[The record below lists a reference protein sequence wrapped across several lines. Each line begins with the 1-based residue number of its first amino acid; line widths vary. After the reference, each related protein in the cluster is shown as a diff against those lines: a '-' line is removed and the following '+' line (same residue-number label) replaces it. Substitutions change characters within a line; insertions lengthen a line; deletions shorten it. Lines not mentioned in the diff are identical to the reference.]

1 MRMPKY
7 LSVSDLSFQIKEGLE
22 ALFPYTLYVT
32 GEVSNFKIYRSGHA
46 YFSLKDSRSVLSAVM
61 WASAVEKM
69 KILGNPLPQDGDQVI
84 VAGRLTLYPPRGNYQ
99 LSVISMEKSGVG
111 LALLQLEEL
120 KKKLANEGIFD
131 PAKKRNIPS
140 FPRSVGIVAGLHSA
154 GLKDIETNL
163 KNRWPVAK
171 IYVFPSLVQ
180 GNDAPKDIIRAITE
194 AENSPID
201 VLIVGRGGGSS
212 EDLGAFNDEMVVRK
226 VAACRVPVISAVGHE
241 ADITL
246 TDFAAD
252 KRVSTP
258 TAAAV
263 AAVPNKDEVRLRLD
277 DLQRNLTALYSS
289 CIQKKAG
296 KVDLLSHKPCFTNL
310 KAVYENKRGQIE
322 LLKQSVYNGYGRKIM
337 SWKAGATSAFERIN
351 AMDPKKVLER
361 GYTMTLDSSGNI
373 LKDKQ
378 NVCSGDEIKTMLANG
393 ELVSIVK

>member
-1 MRMPKY
+1 MPKY

-46 YFSLKDSRSVLSAVM
+46 YFSLKDSQSVLSAVM

-69 KILGNPLPQDGDQVI
+69 KMLGKSMPQDGDQVI

-99 LSVISMEKSGVG
+99 LSVISIEKSGVG

-131 PAKKRNIPS
+131 PAKKRNIPQ
-140 FPRSVGIVAGLHSA
+140 FPRSVGVVAGLHSA

-163 KNRWPVAK
+163 RNRWPIAK

-241 ADITL
+241 VDITL

-263 AAVPNKDEVRLRLD
+263 AAVPNKDEIRLRLD
-277 DLQRNLTALYSS
+277 DFQRNLTALYAS
-289 CIQKKAG
+289 CIQRKAG
-296 KVDLLSHKPCFTNL
+296 EVDSLSHKPCFTNL
-310 KAVYENKRGQIE
+310 KSVYENKRSQIE

-337 SWKAGATSAFERIN
+337 LWKAETASAFDRIN

-373 LKDKQ
+373 LKNKKE
-378 NVCSGDEIKTMLANG
+378 VHSGDEIKTMLADG